1 MSRSQLEKL
10 SILNTADF
18 SDHFTF
24 SVVQEG
30 SDEASRQVLSIEPAS
45 VPIIEDGQTII
56 LTKNYDLTVSGLF
69 KEDTIS
75 SLQTLADNRTSL
87 VFGGFGIGG
96 QILQLEGAMNVN
108 QVFSESASFRFN
120 SPREAKGVYDLT
132 TVSPLHA
139 HTGTGKHTSGLSYST
154 NGLALYKWGA
164 ASAGSGITAYGW
176 EKSSGATVS
185 FATST
190 NQQTLSSTGGVKKL
204 YRNIY
209 LPFGGKTLY
218 FNIDVVTANDDN
230 ASENGISIKM
240 ISYTGDETGV
250 DVDGTATSITSDDN
264 GTVKQA
270 SITPT
275 SDAKMVQVIVQ
286 LGTDDTLIFKNP
298 TLQTSSTYEFVEF
311 NT

>member
-45 VPIIEDGQTII
+45 SPIIEDGQTII
-56 LTKNYDLTVSGLF
+56 LSKNFDLTVSGLF
-69 KEDTIS
+69 KASTIS

-87 VFGGFGIGG
+87 VFGGFGLGG
-96 QILQLEGAMNVN
+96 QILQLEGAININ

-120 SPREAKGVYDLT
+120 SPREATGGYDST
-132 TVSPLHA
+132 
-139 HTGTGKHTSGLSYST
+139 TGKHTSGLSYSN

-164 ASAGSGITAYGW
+164 AAATGANALAYGW
-176 EKSSGATVS
+176 TKSAGTVS
-185 FATST
+185 FSTVTNAQTFTHSSAAT
-190 NQQTLSSTGGVKKL
+190 LHRDV
-204 YRNIY
+204 Y
-209 LPFGGKTLY
+209 LPFDGRTLY
-218 FNIDVVTANDDN
+218 FNINVTALSDD
-230 ASENGISIKM
+230 SGDSTIK
-240 ISYTGDETGV
+240 IKLESF
-250 DVDGTATSITSDDN
+250 DDN
-264 GTVKQA
+264 GSTSDVSDETVISSTGNKQV

-275 SDAKMVQVIVQ
+275 SDAKMIRASVII
-286 LGTDDTLIFKNP
+286 GSSDSISFKEP
-298 TLQTSSTYEFVEF
+298 TLQLDSTYNFVEF

>member
-10 SILNTADF
+10 SILDTSNF
-18 SDHFTF
+18 SNHFTF

-45 VPIIEDGQTII
+45 TVVIEDGQT
-56 LTKNYDLTVSGLF
+56 LVPSKNYDLTVSGLF
-69 KEDTIS
+69 KNNTIS
-75 SLQTLADNRTSL
+75 SLQTLANNRTEL
-87 VFGGFGIGG
+87 VFGGFGLGG
-96 QILQLEGAMNVN
+96 QILQLEGAMNLN
-108 QVFSESASFRFN
+108 QAFTESASFRFN
-120 SPREAKGVYDLT
+120 SPREARGGYD
-132 TVSPLHA
+132 SS
-139 HTGTGKHTSGLSYST
+139 TGKHSSGLSYST

-176 EKSSGATVS
+176 QKEMGASVS

-190 NQQTLSSTGGVKKL
+190 NQQTLSSGGGVKKL

-250 DVDGTATSITSDDN
+250 DVDGTATSITSADN

-286 LGTDDTLIFKNP
+286 LGTDDTLVFINP

>member
-10 SILNTADF
+10 SILDTANF
-18 SDHFTF
+18 SNHFTF

-45 VPIIEDGQTII
+45 APIIEDGQTII

-69 KEDTIS
+69 KSSTIS
-75 SLQTLADNRTSL
+75 SLQALADSRTSL
-87 VFGGFGIGG
+87 VFGGFGLGG

-120 SPREAKGVYDLT
+120 SPREATGGYDS
-132 TVSPLHA
+132 V
-139 HTGTGKHTSGLSYST
+139 TGKHTSGLSYST
-154 NGLALYKWGA
+154 NGLSLYKWGA

-190 NQQTLSSTGGVKKL
+190 NQQTLSSSGGVKKL

-218 FNIDVVTANDDN
+218 FNIDVVTADN
-230 ASENGISIKM
+230 QSTDENGISIKM
-240 ISYTGDETGV
+240 ISYTGDETGI
-250 DVDGTATSITSDDN
+250 DVDGTATSITSSDN

-270 SITPT
+270 SITPS
-275 SDAKMVQVIVQ
+275 SDAKMVQVIIQ
-286 LGTDDTLIFKNP
+286 LGTDDTLVFKNP
-298 TLQTSSTYEFVEF
+298 TLQTSSTYDFVEF

>member
-45 VPIIEDGQTII
+45 SPIIEDGQTII
-56 LTKNYDLTVSGLF
+56 LSKNFDLTVSGLF
-69 KEDTIS
+69 KASTIS

-87 VFGGFGIGG
+87 VFGGFGLGG

-120 SPREAKGVYDLT
+120 SPREATGGYDST
-132 TVSPLHA
+132 
-139 HTGTGKHTSGLSYST
+139 TGKHTSGLSYSN

-164 ASAGSGITAYGW
+164 AAATGANALAYGW
-176 EKSSGATVS
+176 TKSAGTVS
-185 FATST
+185 FSTVTNAQTFTHSSAATFHRD
-190 NQQTLSSTGGVKKL
+190 V
-204 YRNIY
+204 Y
-209 LPFGGKTLY
+209 LPFDGRTLY
-218 FNIDVVTANDDN
+218 FNINVTALSDD
-230 ASENGISIKM
+230 SGDSTIK
-240 ISYTGDETGV
+240 IKLQSF
-250 DVDGTATSITSDDN
+250 DDN
-264 GTVKQA
+264 GSTSDVSDETVISSTGNKQV

-275 SDAKMVQVIVQ
+275 SDAKMIRASVII
-286 LGTDDTLIFKNP
+286 GSSDSISFKEP
-298 TLQTSSTYEFVEF
+298 TLQLDSTYNFVEF

>member
-30 SDEASRQVLSIEPAS
+30 SDEASRQVISIEPS
-45 VPIIEDGQTII
+45 STPIIEDGQSII

-69 KEDTIS
+69 KASTIS

-120 SPREAKGVYDLT
+120 SPREATGGYDST
-132 TVSPLHA
+132 
-139 HTGTGKHTSGLSYST
+139 TGKHTSGLSNST
-154 NGLALYKWGA
+154 NGLCLYKWGA
-164 ASAGSGITAYGW
+164 AAATGANALAYGW
-176 EKSSGATVS
+176 TKSAGTVS
-185 FATST
+185 FST
-190 NQQTLSSTGGVKKL
+190 VTNAQTFTHSGAAILH
-204 YRNIY
+204 RDIY
-209 LPFGGKTLY
+209 LPFDGRTLY
-218 FNIDVVTANDDN
+218 FNIAVTAVTDNGSDSTVKIKLESFDDN
-230 ASENGISIKM
+230 ATTSDVS
-240 ISYTGDETGV
+240 DETVISSTG
-250 DVDGTATSITSDDN
+250 N
-264 GTVKQA
+264 KQV

-275 SDAKMVQVIVQ
+275 SDAKMIRASVIIAAN
-286 LGTDDTLIFKNP
+286 DSISFKEP
-298 TLQTSSTYEFVEF
+298 TLELDSTYNFVEF

>member
-45 VPIIEDGQTII
+45 SPIIEDGQTII
-56 LTKNYDLTVSGLF
+56 LSKNFDLTVSGLF
-69 KEDTIS
+69 KASTIS

-87 VFGGFGIGG
+87 VFGGFGLGG
-96 QILQLEGAMNVN
+96 QILQLEGAMNIN

-120 SPREAKGVYDLT
+120 SPREATGGYDST
-132 TVSPLHA
+132 
-139 HTGTGKHTSGLSYST
+139 TGKHTSGLSYSN

-164 ASAGSGITAYGW
+164 AAATGANALAYGW
-176 EKSSGATVS
+176 TKSAGTVS
-185 FATST
+185 FSTVTNAQTFTHSSAAT
-190 NQQTLSSTGGVKKL
+190 LHRDV
-204 YRNIY
+204 Y
-209 LPFGGKTLY
+209 LPFDGRTLY
-218 FNIDVVTANDDN
+218 FNINVTALSDN
-230 ASENGISIKM
+230 SGDSTIK
-240 ISYTGDETGV
+240 IKLESF
-250 DVDGTATSITSDDN
+250 DDN
-264 GTVKQA
+264 GSTSDVSDETVISSTGNKQV

-275 SDAKMVQVIVQ
+275 SDAKMIRASVII
-286 LGTDDTLIFKNP
+286 GSSDSISFKEP
-298 TLQTSSTYEFVEF
+298 TLQLDSTYNFVEF

>member
-45 VPIIEDGQTII
+45 SPIIEDGQTII
-56 LTKNYDLTVSGLF
+56 LSKNFDLTVSGLF
-69 KEDTIS
+69 KASTIS

-96 QILQLEGAMNVN
+96 QIMQLEGAMNIN

-120 SPREAKGVYDLT
+120 SPREATGGYDST
-132 TVSPLHA
+132 
-139 HTGTGKHTSGLSYST
+139 TGKHTSGLSYSN

-164 ASAGSGITAYGW
+164 AAATGANALAYGW
-176 EKSSGATVS
+176 TKSAGTVS
-185 FATST
+185 FSTVTNAQTFTHSSAAT
-190 NQQTLSSTGGVKKL
+190 LHRDV
-204 YRNIY
+204 Y
-209 LPFGGKTLY
+209 LPFDGRTLY
-218 FNIDVVTANDDN
+218 FNINVTALSDD
-230 ASENGISIKM
+230 SGDSTVKIKLE
-240 ISYTGDETGV
+240 SF
-250 DVDGTATSITSDDN
+250 DDN
-264 GTVKQA
+264 GSTSDVSDETVISSTGNKQV

-275 SDAKMVQVIVQ
+275 SDAKMIRASVII
-286 LGTDDTLIFKNP
+286 GSSDSISFKEP
-298 TLQTSSTYEFVEF
+298 TLELDSTYNFVEF

>member
-1 MSRSQLEKL
+1 
-10 SILNTADF
+10 
-18 SDHFTF
+18 
-24 SVVQEG
+24 
-30 SDEASRQVLSIEPAS
+30 
-45 VPIIEDGQTII
+45 
-56 LTKNYDLTVSGLF
+56 
-69 KEDTIS
+69 
-75 SLQTLADNRTSL
+75 

-120 SPREAKGVYDLT
+120 SPREATGGYDST
-132 TVSPLHA
+132 
-139 HTGTGKHTSGLSYST
+139 TGKHTSGLSYST

-164 ASAGSGITAYGW
+164 ASAGSVTAYGW

-190 NQQTLSSTGGVKKL
+190 NQQTLSSSGGVKKL

-218 FNIDVVTANDDN
+218 FNIDVVTANDDG
-230 ASENGISIKM
+230 ATTDGISIKM
-240 ISYTGDETGV
+240 ISYTGNETGV
-250 DVDGTATSITSDDN
+250 DVDGTATSITSADN

-286 LGTDDTLIFKNP
+286 LGEDDTLIFKNP
-298 TLQTSSTYEFVEF
+298 TLQTNSTY
-311 NT
+311 NP

>member
-10 SILNTADF
+10 SILNTANF
-18 SDHFTF
+18 SNHFTF

-30 SDEASRQVLSIEPAS
+30 SDEASRQVISIEPS
-45 VPIIEDGQTII
+45 STPIIEDGQSII

-69 KEDTIS
+69 KASTIS

-87 VFGGFGIGG
+87 VFGGFGIGD

-108 QVFSESASFRFN
+108 QVFSEAASFRFN
-120 SPREAKGVYDLT
+120 SPREATGGYDST
-132 TVSPLHA
+132 
-139 HTGTGKHTSGLSYST
+139 TGKHTSGLSYST

-164 ASAGSGITAYGW
+164 ASSGNGILAYGW
-176 EKSSGATVS
+176 EKTAGASVS

-190 NQQTLSSTGGVKKL
+190 GRQTFSSSAGVQKL
-204 YRNIY
+204 TRNIY

-218 FNIDVVTANDDN
+218 FNIDVVTADDQ
-230 ASENGISIKM
+230 STDGNGISIKM

-250 DVDGTATSITSDDN
+250 DVDGTATGITSSDN

-270 SITPT
+270 SITPST
-275 SDAKMVQVIVQ
+275 DAKMVQVIVQ
-286 LGTDDTLIFKNP
+286 LGTDDSLVFKNP
-298 TLQTSSTYEFVEF
+298 TLQTSSTYDFVEF

>member
-30 SDEASRQVLSIEPAS
+30 SDEASRQVISIEPS
-45 VPIIEDGQTII
+45 STPIIEDGQSII

-69 KEDTIS
+69 KASTIS

-108 QVFSESASFRFN
+108 QVFSEAASFRFN
-120 SPREAKGVYDLT
+120 SPREATGGYN
-132 TVSPLHA
+132 
-139 HTGTGKHTSGLSYST
+139 TGTGNDGKHTSGLAYST
-154 NGLALYKWGA
+154 NGLSLYKWGA
-164 ASAGSGITAYGW
+164 AAATGSNALAYGW
-176 EKSSGATVS
+176 TKSAGTVS
-185 FATST
+185 FST
-190 NQQTLSSTGGVKKL
+190 VTNAQTFTHSGAGILH
-204 YRNIY
+204 RDIY
-209 LPFGGKTLY
+209 LPFDGRTIY
-218 FNIDVVTANDDN
+218 FNIAVTAVTDNGSDSTVKIKLESFDDN
-230 ASENGISIKM
+230 ATTSDVS
-240 ISYTGDETGV
+240 DETVISSTG
-250 DVDGTATSITSDDN
+250 N
-264 GTVKQA
+264 KQV

-275 SDAKMVQVIVQ
+275 SDAKMIRASVIIAANDSISFKEPTIQ
-286 LGTDDTLIFKNP
+286 LD
-298 TLQTSSTYEFVEF
+298 STYNFVEF

>member
-45 VPIIEDGQTII
+45 SPIIEDGQTII
-56 LTKNYDLTVSGLF
+56 LSKNFDLTVSGLF
-69 KEDTIS
+69 KASTIS

-120 SPREAKGVYDLT
+120 SPREATGGYDST
-132 TVSPLHA
+132 
-139 HTGTGKHTSGLSYST
+139 TGKHTSGLSYST

-176 EKSSGATVS
+176 EKSSGASVS

-218 FNIDVVTANDDN
+218 FNIDVVTADN
-230 ASENGISIKM
+230 QATSENDISIKM
-240 ISYTGDETGV
+240 ISYTGNETGV
-250 DVDGTATSITSDDN
+250 DVDGTATEITSADN

-286 LGTDDTLIFKNP
+286 LGTDDTLVFKNP
-298 TLQTSSTYEFVEF
+298 TLQTSSTYNFVEF